1 MSVLLVP
8 DYDLHSKL
16 GDLVGY
22 FNSLI
27 EDNQS
32 LADDLEESGKEVE
45 ALIKEKTEL
54 SVKLKQQEDTIEELQ
69 TLLKNSRN
77 ELWKVNEKYNV
88 LKNELGDI
96 EK

>member
-27 EDNQS
+27 DDNKS
-32 LADDLEESGKEVE
+32 LADDLEESVKEVE
-45 ALIKEKTEL
+45 ALIREKNEL
-54 SVKLKQQEDTIEELQ
+54 SIKSEQYNETIEELQ

-77 ELWKVNEKYNV
+77 ELWKVNEQYTI
-88 LKNELGDI
+88 LKNELGDV